1 MSASQICESRRP
13 RSMLQFL
20 VPGTASP
27 MVTAPV
33 DPIAA
38 GRWRG
43 GLAAE
48 MEPGAGREATGSPVA
63 GAVSPVAATASP
75 AAGVAS
81 LAAGAGATAS
91 PGPRVASLVAYG
103 CCAWPLSL
111 DATCEAVAPAPAANE
126 A

>member
-43 GLAAE
+43 GPAAE
-48 MEPGAGREATGSPVA
+48 MEPGAGREATVSPVV
-63 GAVSPVAATASP
+63 GAVSPVAAAASP
-75 AAGVAS
+75 ATGAAS
-81 LAAGAGATAS
+81 LAAGAGATSA
-91 PGPRVASLVAYG
+91 PGAGVASLVTYG
-103 CCAWPLSL
+103 CCG
-111 DATCEAVAPAPAANE
+111 
-126 A
+126 

>member
-1 MSASQICESRRP
+1 MSASQIYGSRRP

-43 GLAAE
+43 GPAAE

-63 GAVSPVAATASP
+63 GAVSPVAAAASP
-75 AAGVAS
+75 AAGAAS
-81 LAAGAGATAS
+81 LAAGAGAAS
-91 PGPRVASLVAYG
+91 LAAGAVAASLAAGAVASRG
-103 CCAWPLSL
+103 
-111 DATCEAVAPAPAANE
+111 
-126 A
+126 